1 MIKTA
6 ILDDMD
12 KLTSSEKRIRIVLLT
27 TLTCIAS
34 MVIRL
39 EIPGGGYVNLG
50 DGFVLACGMVLGPL
64 PGALSA
70 GTGCALADLIGGYTS
85 MAPATFVIKAFSAT
99 AAAICYR
106 LLDKRTYTRRYDYR
120 NTAISGAAGELLMVS
135 GYFLYTLLLIIYQN
149 NRLNRTILSQA
160 LYSAADSIPYNLL
173 QSAIGI
179 MMAVILT
186 PLIAKLLSKS
196 K

>member
-1 MIKTA
+1 
-6 ILDDMD
+6 MD

-27 TLTCIAS
+27 TLTCIAT
-34 MVIRL
+34 MVIKL
-39 EIPGGGYVNLG
+39 EIPTGGYVNLG
-50 DGFVLACGMVLGPL
+50 DGFVLTCGMVLGPL

-70 GTGCALADLIGGYTS
+70 GTGCALADLLGGYTA
-85 MAPATFVIKAFSAT
+85 MAPATFVIKAFTAT

-106 LLDKRTYTRRYDYR
+106 LLKKKTYSGRYDYM

-135 GYFLYTLLLIIYQN
+135 GYFLYTLLLMIYQN
-149 NRLNRTILSQA
+149 NRLNRSILT
-160 LYSAADSIPYNLL
+160 SAIYTAARGIPYNLL
-173 QSAIGI
+173 QAAIGI

-186 PLIAKLLSKS
+186 PVIARLLSKS